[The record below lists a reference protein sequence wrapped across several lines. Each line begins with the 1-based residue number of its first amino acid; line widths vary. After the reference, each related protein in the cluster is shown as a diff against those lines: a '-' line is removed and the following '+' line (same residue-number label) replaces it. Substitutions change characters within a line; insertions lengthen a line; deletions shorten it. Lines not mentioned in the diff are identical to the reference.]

1 MLCMLLGEAME
12 RGLRECCR
20 SIRIGKILIRHDPDT
35 NEAKLYYAKFPSDID
50 KMNILLLF
58 PNLGELQLTALQ
70 SYGLE
75 HTENSCRALLLCM
88 YIVLYTVCI
97 HVMLLQVFTMVVIQL
112 L

>member
-1 MLCMLLGEAME
+1 ME

-58 PNLGELQLTALQ
+58 PNLGEFADD
-70 SYGLE
+70 S
-75 HTENSCRALLLCM
+75 
-88 YIVLYTVCI
+88 TVIYCE
-97 HVMLLQVFTMVVIQL
+97 LKT
-112 L
+112 

>member
-1 MLCMLLGEAME
+1 MYITFVITEFYEKVFHTLYHLHACISLHTLGEAME

-58 PNLGELQLTALQ
+58 PNLGETIID
-70 SYGLE
+70 Y
-75 HTENSCRALLLCM
+75 M
-88 YIVLYTVCI
+88 IYI
-97 HVMLLQVFTMVVIQL
+97 
-112 L
+112 